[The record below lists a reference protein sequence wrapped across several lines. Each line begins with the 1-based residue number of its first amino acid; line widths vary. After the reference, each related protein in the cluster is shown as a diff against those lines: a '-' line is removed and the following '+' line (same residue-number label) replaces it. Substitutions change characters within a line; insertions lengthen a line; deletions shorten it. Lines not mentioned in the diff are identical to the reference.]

1 MPSSYFKFI
10 PNFEYIS
17 RVKESQNISD
27 YILVKNI
34 FKRGKI
40 RDDIIENL
48 MFFDKYIIIGDER
61 PDNVA
66 YKVYNNE
73 NLDWVVL
80 LSNNIL
86 DVRNEWPIPQVAFD
100 KYLLEKYKEG
110 DESEESTY
118 NRIYNGIHH
127 YESTEIRN
135 SQGAILLNKGIIVD
149 KNFNLTYYDPILQKE
164 VVETNIST
172 PITNYEYENKIQEEK
187 RIIFILKP
195 KYLNLVYNDL
205 ENIMNYKEGSEQYVS
220 RTLKRGDN
228 IRLYQ

>member
-1 MPSSYFKFI
+1 MANPYFKFI

-17 RVKESQNISD
+17 RIKGSKNISD
-27 YILVKNI
+27 YISVKNI

-66 YKVYNNE
+66 YKIYNDE
-73 NLDWVVL
+73 NLDWIIL

-86 DVRNEWPIPQVAFD
+86 DVRNEWPMPQVAFD
-100 KYLLEKYKEG
+100 NYLMEKYKIG
-110 DESEESTY
+110 NESEQTTY
-118 NRIYNGIHH
+118 DRIYNGIHH
-127 YESTEIRN
+127 YESTEIKN
-135 SQGAILLNKGIIVD
+135 SQGTIILNQGIIIPE
-149 KNFNLTYYDPILQKE
+149 NFSLRYYDLILQKE
-164 VVETNIST
+164 IFESNISV
-172 PITNYEYENKIQEEK
+172 PITNYEYENKLQEEK
-187 RIIFILKP
+187 RTIFILKS
-195 KYLNLVYNDL
+195 KYLNLIYNDL
-205 ENIMNYKEGSEQYVS
+205 ENIMTYKEGSEQYVS